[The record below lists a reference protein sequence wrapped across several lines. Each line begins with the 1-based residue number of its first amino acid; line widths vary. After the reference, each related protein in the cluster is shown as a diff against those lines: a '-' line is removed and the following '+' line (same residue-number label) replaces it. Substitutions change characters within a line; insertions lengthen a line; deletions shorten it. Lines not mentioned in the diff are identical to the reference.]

1 MSKSLKINTKYFN
14 LFEKKDAKYSIFT
27 WAFSRKAIGIP
38 KKTIYMNKYLVN
50 SSTQRKENEKKYLNK
65 TDIITIIHI
74 AKKEEMA
81 NKSFKL
87 FSQ

>member
-1 MSKSLKINTKYFN
+1 
-14 LFEKKDAKYSIFT
+14 
-27 WAFSRKAIGIP
+27 
-38 KKTIYMNKYLVN
+38 MNKYLVN

-74 AKKEEMA
+74 AKKDEMA
-81 NKSFKL
+81 SKSFKL

>member
-1 MSKSLKINTKYFN
+1 MSKSLKINVKTFN
-14 LFEKKDAKYSIFT
+14 FFGKKDAKYSIFT

-74 AKKEEMA
+74 AKKDETA
-81 NKSFKL
+81 KKSFKL